1 MKITGIDWDAAYRE
15 AMEHLRALL
24 RFDTTNPPGTET
36 PAARYVEKVLRDA
49 GIAAEVLESEPGR
62 GSCVARIEGKG
73 EGGPL
78 LLTSHLDVVPAEAA
92 SWKHPPFEAIVD
104 GGWLYGRGAIDMKS
118 MTTYT
123 LITLLLLKRHG
134 VVPRR
139 DVILS
144 AVADEEEGGERGMGF
159 LVEKHPDLVRAEY
172 AFNEVGGFSLV
183 SGSKRLYPIQVA
195 SKGFAWMTL
204 RAERPPAH
212 GSMPREDSSIHV
224 LAAAVERLRTR
235 GLPFHVHAIAE
246 GFVRKLAEGLPWP
259 QRSILSCVLRPS
271 VADFILT
278 RLVPDRDR
286 ARALSATLRN
296 TAAVTAL
303 RAGGKANVIPGLAE
317 ATVDGRYVPG
327 QTVEDLVRE
336 VREVVGEGISV
347 EVFRSGAP
355 VLTEVD
361 TPVFHAIQEV
371 IARRDP
377 GAEAVPYLMVGFTDA
392 IHLAKLGVKTYGF
405 APIQLPPDVPF
416 ASLYHAH
423 DERIPVAGFRWGLE
437 TFVQTVAEIVA

>member
-1 MKITGIDWDAAYRE
+1 MKIGGIDWDAAHQE
-15 AMEHLRALL
+15 AMGHLKALL
-24 RFDTTNPPGTET
+24 RFDTTNPPGNET
-36 PAARYVEKVLRDA
+36 PAARYVEKVLHDA

-92 SWKHPPFEAIVD
+92 KWKHPPFEAVED

-118 MTTYT
+118 MTAYALMTM
-123 LITLLLLKRHG
+123 LLLKRHG
-134 VVPRR
+134 VTPRR

-144 AVADEEEGGERGMGF
+144 AVADEEEGGAKGMGF
-159 LVEKHPDLVRAEY
+159 LVDKHPDRVRAEY
-172 AFNEVGGFSLV
+172 ALNEVGGFSLA
-183 SGSKRLYPIQVA
+183 SGTKRVYPVQVA

-212 GSMPREDSSIHV
+212 GSVPREDSSIHV
-224 LAAAVERLRTR
+224 LAEAVERLRTR
-235 GLPFHVHAIAE
+235 RLPLHVYPAAE
-246 GFVRKLAEGLPWP
+246 AFVRKLAEGLPGI
-259 QRSILSCVLRPS
+259 QSLILRGVLCPAI
-271 VADFILT
+271 AD
-278 RLVPDRDR
+278 LVLKLIPDRDR

-296 TAAVTAL
+296 TATVTGL

-327 QTVEDLVRE
+327 QSVDDLVRE
-336 VREVVGEGISV
+336 VRAVVGDGIAV
-347 EVFRSGAP
+347 EVFRSGVP
-355 VLTEVD
+355 VVTDSD
-361 TPVFHAIQEV
+361 TPLFRAIADV

-392 IHLAKLGVKTYGF
+392 VHLAKLGVKTYGF
-405 APIQLPPDVPF
+405 APVKLPPDVPF

-423 DERIPVAGFRWGLE
+423 DERIPIEGFRWGLE
-437 TFVQTVAEIVA
+437 TFVEAVAEFVA